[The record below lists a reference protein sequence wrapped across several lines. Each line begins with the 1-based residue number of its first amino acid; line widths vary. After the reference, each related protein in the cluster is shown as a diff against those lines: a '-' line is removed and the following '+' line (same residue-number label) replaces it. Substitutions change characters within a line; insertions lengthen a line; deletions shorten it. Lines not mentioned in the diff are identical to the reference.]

1 MSFLQVKNQTS
12 NNRRSLDP
20 FTAMFYEMD
29 RLFNDLGRAET
40 SPTVAQ
46 QQYQWS
52 PACDISEQDGAY
64 LVEVDLPGIR
74 EEDIAVEVK
83 GKHLAI
89 SANRSKESRETRDSG
104 FRSERLFGSFQ
115 RTFALPEDVDAE
127 KIEAQ
132 YKNGVLSIALPKRPH
147 ALPRKIEIGQGQKE
161 GGLLQKLFGKGET
174 NDTTAH

>member
-12 NNRRSLDP
+12 NNRRALDP

-29 RLFNDLGRAET
+29 RLFNDLNRAEPS
-40 SPTVAQ
+40 SPISQ

-64 LVEVDLPGIR
+64 LIEVDLPGIR
-74 EEDIAVEVK
+74 EQDISVEVK

-89 SANRSKESRETRDSG
+89 SANRHRENREVHDGG
-104 FRSERLFGSFQ
+104 FRSERVFGSFQ
-115 RTFALPEDVDAE
+115 RTFALPEDIEAE

-147 ALPRKIEIGQGQKE
+147 TLPRKIELGQAQKE
-161 GGLLQKLFGKGET
+161 GGLLQKLFGKSEEKE
-174 NDTTAH
+174 TTAH